1 MILPEEKN
9 TQTNY
14 AAKSKEGN
22 NNTVIPPFVCV
33 CVFFSRLVLVLRPS
47 RSLLAEKELTHK
59 YVPESQLTPTPSHS
73 SSMDSALE
81 MTIYLQFIFQN
92 ICCCSNNTLSNVLN
106 EIAVLWMR
114 VYCQIKMQIASINK

>member
-1 MILPEEKN
+1 M
-9 TQTNY
+9 
-14 AAKSKEGN
+14 
-22 NNTVIPPFVCV
+22 
-33 CVFFSRLVLVLRPS
+33 LRPS

-59 YVPESQLTPTPSHS
+59 YVPDSQHTPTPSHSHS

-92 ICCCSNNTLSNVLN
+92 ICCCSNNTLSDVLN